1 MQAISDICIIG
12 GGISGLY
19 LAHQLKQSQPGLRI
33 QLFEALEAVGGRV
46 QTEPMLDG
54 QFRAEFG
61 AVRIEPDLQPLM
73 DRFVQELGIAVT
85 PILSHEAGSAILP
98 AAERLTAAERAVL
111 ERAAGGD
118 AAWALLW
125 YGIEQAIGDQW
136 DFAGDRLDR
145 PGRAADK
152 AGLRRDARFA
162 GRPLYQQGMW
172 NVLADV
178 LSHEAVEFA
187 REKGAFYNF
196 KNQNPNA
203 ADWICQLLDMR
214 LMQRPSYIPQGGMQ
228 ALVDAAEQAVRG
240 AGVEIHLRH
249 QLDAIVERDDGDLDL
264 RLRHGDA
271 GATVR
276 TRRVILALP
285 RRALEALAPSLPAP
299 VLACLDAVLCFP
311 IVWASCV
318 MADPWWGPDTAPG
331 SGEGASIR
339 AAHFESHPATPGA
352 YGLAMFYN
360 DDPWCHYWANLA
372 EQPGARFP
380 HKNRPVRSADPRLR
394 LALER
399 TLQQTFGRDDVPRLL
414 EWGLCDWSAAPFG
427 AGVHFWK
434 PGRDSAQVMATLAA
448 FALGADGRAPQV
460 HICGEA
466 YSDFQGFFEGALRS
480 AQRVLQLLPHAATP
494 SHHQGFH
501 DVCN

>member
-1 MQAISDICIIG
+1 MQTSSDICIIG

-19 LAHQLKQSQPGLRI
+19 LALRLKRSAPQLRI

-46 QTEPMLDG
+46 QTEPMLSG

-73 DRFVQELGIAVT
+73 DQFVQQLGIAT
-85 PILSHEAGSAILP
+85 SAITSHEACSAIRPDLT
-98 AAERLTAAERAVL
+98 RLTPAERAVA
-111 ERAAGGD
+111 EQAAGGD
-118 AAWALLW
+118 VAWALLW
-125 YGIEQAIGDQW
+125 HGIAQVIGAQW
-136 DFAGDRLDR
+136 PLASDHLERPARAEEKASFRRLAQF
-145 PGRAADK
+145 G
-152 AGLRRDARFA
+152 

-172 NVLADV
+172 NVLSEV
-178 LSHEAVEFA
+178 LSHEAVEFT

-228 ALVDAAEQAVRG
+228 ALIDAAEQAVRA
-240 AGVEIHLRH
+240 AGVDIHVRH
-249 QLDAIVERDDGDLDL
+249 QLLAFGERADGALDL
-264 RLRHGDA
+264 QLLHDGERVTL
-271 GATVR
+271 R
-276 TRRVILALP
+276 TRRLILALP
-285 RRALEALAPSLPAP
+285 RSALEALAPSLPAP
-299 VLACLDAVLCFP
+299 VQASLDAVLCFP

-318 MADPWWGPDTAPG
+318 MADPWWSPGTPPG
-331 SGEGASIR
+331 SGEGATTR
-339 AAHFESHPATPGA
+339 AAHFESHPEQPEA

-360 DDPWCHYWANLA
+360 DDPWCHYWANLTDT
-372 EQPGARFP
+372 PGARFP
-380 HKNRPVRSADPRLR
+380 HKGRPVHSSDERLR
-394 LALER
+394 QALVR
-399 TLQQTFGRDDVPRLL
+399 TLQQTFGRDDEPQLL

-434 PGRDSAQVMATLAA
+434 PGRDSEQVMRTLAA
-448 FALGADGRAPQV
+448 FALGDDGRAPQV

-480 AQRVLQLLPHAATP
+480 AQRVLQALPAYAT
-494 SHHQGFH
+494 SSHQGSDH
-501 DVCN
+501 ECH